1 MVGNNHGKI
10 ARIDVRKGMECLLL
24 LIEVIV
30 FFSGTVLNR
39 YHGFGGAVTSL
50 SSWSDEEGGNNVFA
64 ACGLDRYLRVYRV
77 EPPGVIHKV
86 SLL

>member
-30 FFSGTVLNR
+30 FFFQGPFSIDITGL
-39 YHGFGGAVTSL
+39 
-50 SSWSDEEGGNNVFA
+50 EGQ
-64 ACGLDRYLRVYRV
+64 
-77 EPPGVIHKV
+77 
-86 SLL
+86 

>member
-1 MVGNNHGKI
+1 MSV
-10 ARIDVRKGMECLLL
+10 LLN
-24 LIEVIV
+24 EVIV